1 MKTAAVVA
9 EYNPMHSGHIYHL
22 DKTREI
28 SGADFVV
35 AVMSGDFTQRGEAAI
50 YDKWTRSRVAVNS
63 GVDLVLE
70 LPFAYACNSAEYFAS
85 GAISILHSLG
95 CIDVLSFGSESGDID
110 VLEKLA
116 AFLLE
121 EPEEYKK
128 SLRKH
133 LDRGMSF
140 PAARG
145 AAVTQIFGPNAGKIL
160 KSPNNILA
168 TEYIKAARK
177 WNMPAKR
184 ITIKRRGHYHDSGLD
199 GELASA
205 TAIRMAI
212 WDEKEEKSEKVAKF
226 LTPAGR
232 DIYMDHGIING
243 DPERLYPFIRAA
255 ILSGT
260 RESLARIFA
269 ITEGME
275 NRMIREVRR
284 HGTLKSYGDALV
296 SRRYTRI
303 GIDRLLVHT
312 LLGFEKQDL
321 FVHRPYGR
329 VLALNDRGAK
339 LLRRIKEESKI
350 DMITNI
356 NKFHHPALL
365 KYDILASDMYNLSLG
380 KDMYRNSDYVIY
392 PYVDFKKE
400 I

>member
-35 AVMSGDFTQRGEAAI
+35 AVMSGDFTQRGEAAV

-70 LPFAYACNSAEYFAS
+70 LPFVYACNSAEYFAS

-95 CIDVLSFGSESGDID
+95 CVDVLSFGSESGDID
-110 VLEKLA
+110 MLEKLA

-128 SLRKH
+128 SLREH

-145 AAVTQIFGPNAGKIL
+145 GAVSRILGTDAGETL
-160 KSPNNILA
+160 RSPNNILA
-168 TEYIKAARK
+168 IEYIKAARK
-177 WNMPAKR
+177 WNMPAQR
-184 ITIKRRGHYHDSGLD
+184 ITMERRGSYHDSGLD

-205 TAIRMAI
+205 TAIRKAI
-212 WDEKEEKSEKVAKF
+212 WDEEEESVAKF
-226 LTPAGR
+226 LPPAGR
-232 DIYMDHGIING
+232 EVLMDNRIINSNT
-243 DPERLYPFIRAA
+243 ERLYPFIRAA

-260 RESLARIFA
+260 KESLARIFA

-284 HGTLKSYGDALV
+284 HDTLKSYGDALV
-296 SRRYTRI
+296 SKRYTRT

-321 FVHRPYGR
+321 FSHRPYGR
-329 VLALNDRGAK
+329 VLALNDRGAR
-339 LLRRIKEESKI
+339 LLRRIKKESKI

-356 NKFHHPALL
+356 NKSHHPPLL
-365 KYDILASDMYNLSLG
+365 KYDILASDMYNLCMG
-380 KDMYRNSDYVIY
+380 RDMYRNSDYVKS
-392 PYVDFKKE
+392 PYVDPKKE
-400 I
+400 D